1 MMFATMKPLRPRV
14 AGGFTLI
21 ELLVVIAIIAILAG
35 LLLPALSQAK
45 SKSQATACS
54 SNMKQIG
61 LAYRFYSD
69 DNDSKLVEFGRNGAS
84 GPTDW
89 IPNNPSY
96 TYWPDLLRRYLQ
108 TRAIIH
114 CPQVKDNSRLG
125 IGMTYSGGTAGIGFL
140 GASTSVRE
148 HQIPRPAETVIY
160 GDTGML
166 TPTTVVLTDP
176 DQWAG
181 DPMGGSLH
189 YFRTPNPA
197 NGSYP
202 TRSRPMR
209 SGCSTGTRSG
219 PTRRSWTAT
228 TRPSRSARWASNTR
242 PATRWRCGTAN
253 ETGPVRR
260 RAAGGLRGGG
270 RGLQPEA
277 AEQPDFG
284 DGFSAGGDSGGGQRR
299 EIPPGLAGAAE

>member
-1 MMFATMKPLRPRV
+1 MFATMKPLRPRV
-14 AGGFTLI
+14 ARGFTLI

-35 LLLPALSQAK
+35 MLLPALSQAK
-45 SKSQATACS
+45 AKSQGTVCN

-69 DNDSKLVEFGRNGAS
+69 DHDSKLVEFGRNGAS

-96 TYWPDLLRRYLQ
+96 TYWPDILRRYLQ
-108 TRAIIH
+108 NRAIIH

-181 DPMGGSLH
+181 DPMSGSLH

-202 TRSRPMR
+202 TPL
-209 SGCSTGTRSG
+209 
-219 PTRRSWTAT
+219 T
-228 TRPSRSARWASNTR
+228 TYAERMFNRHQKRTNAAFVD
-242 PATRWRCGTAN
+242 GHN
-253 ETGPVRR
+253 ETIPV
-260 RAAGGLRGGG
+260 GKV
-270 RGLQPEA
+270 
-277 AEQPDFG
+277 
-284 DGFSAGGDSGGGQRR
+284 GFQY
-299 EIPPGLAGAAE
+299 PPGDPLAMWDRQ